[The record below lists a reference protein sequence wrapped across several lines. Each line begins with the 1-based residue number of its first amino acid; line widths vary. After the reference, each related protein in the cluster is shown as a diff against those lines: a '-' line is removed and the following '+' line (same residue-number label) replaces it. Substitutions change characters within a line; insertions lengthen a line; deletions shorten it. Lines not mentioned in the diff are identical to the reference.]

1 MRRVPAAAALI
12 LIAAANVGS
21 QAVLAAPS
29 HIPAPITRIQPAH
42 RLVALTLQSE
52 GGFHGWAGLG
62 AELHRSGAQATVFVT
77 AQQIR
82 QDRESL
88 RRLLQAGDV
97 EVGLTTEERSGHGKG
112 DATDLVAAGDE
123 AERLLGERV
132 GVYQPRS
139 AAEAVQAARDAYAAG
154 LVTMLWSRS
163 AGSDVQA
170 LAGLAR
176 QVRAGEI
183 VRFDL
188 RAGQAVA
195 RIEPALRSLRQR
207 GLLFTTASGLLED
220 AAQHLEYCGRHE
232 PAAAHVARQ
241 GGRARLGALYPAA
254 GPAARALWHLGRP
267 GEFSV
272 RRLYGVKTGVRL
284 AGRPIGGYLPGEVTA
299 AVRQEARRR
308 YVAPVA
314 ATLSHPDGQVVPDR
328 SGRRLDL
335 GATSRR
341 IWQARRGDDVR
352 PVIRVVHA
360 RWRTEDIAA
369 LTTVIGQYRTWIDGS
384 SGRYMN
390 IQKGAGRINNRIVF
404 PGETFSTL
412 DAIGDVT
419 KQPGWHRAPVIV
431 WGGYTEGVGGG
442 LCQVSSTLYNA
453 VRKADLKIV
462 ERHHHAKAVHYVP
475 HGRDA
480 TIAWPDLDFRF
491 SNNRATPVVVKAYV
505 RGGALFTIIMGRSA
519 AGEAAAR
526 TMAAADRP

>member
-1 MRRVPAAAALI
+1 MVTRVPAAAALI
-12 LIAAANVGS
+12 LIAAASVGS
-21 QAVLAAPS
+21 QAALAAPP
-29 HIPAPITRIQPAH
+29 HIPPPVTRIQPAH
-42 RLVALTLQSE
+42 QLVALTLRSDS
-52 GGFHGWAGLG
+52 GFHGWAALG
-62 AELHRSGAQATVFVT
+62 AELHRDGAQATVFVT
-77 AQQIR
+77 ARQIR
-82 QDRESL
+82 QDRGDL
-88 RRLLQAGDV
+88 RRLQASGDV
-97 EVGLTTEERSGHGKG
+97 EVGLTTDKPSADGK
-112 DATDLVAAGDE
+112 DVAPRLVAAEDE
-123 AERLLGERV
+123 AERLLGDRP
-132 GVYQPRS
+132 GVYQPPS
-139 AAEAVQAARDAYAAG
+139 AANAVRAAQAAYAAG
-154 LVTMLWSRS
+154 LVTILWSRN

-170 LAGLAR
+170 FGSLAR
-176 QVRAGEI
+176 EVRAGEV

-188 RAGQAVA
+188 RAGQDMTGLATAV
-195 RIEPALRSLRQR
+195 RSLRQR

-220 AAQHLEYCGRHE
+220 AAQHLQYCSLPERG
-232 PAAAHVARQ
+232 AARVAPMDGQ
-241 GGRARLGALYPAA
+241 ARLKALYPDA

-267 GEFSV
+267 GEYSV

-284 AGRPIGGYLPGEVTA
+284 AGRPIGGYLPGEVAA

-328 SGRRLDL
+328 SGRRLDS
-335 GATSRR
+335 GATTRR

-352 PVIRVVHA
+352 PLIRVVQA

-462 ERHHHAKAVHYVP
+462 ERHHHAKPVHYVP

-491 SNNRATPVVVKAYV
+491 ANNRATPVVVKAYV
-505 RGGALFTIIMGRSA
+505 RGGALFTIIMGRSG
-519 AGEAAAR
+519 AGETAAR
-526 TMAAADRP
+526 TLA